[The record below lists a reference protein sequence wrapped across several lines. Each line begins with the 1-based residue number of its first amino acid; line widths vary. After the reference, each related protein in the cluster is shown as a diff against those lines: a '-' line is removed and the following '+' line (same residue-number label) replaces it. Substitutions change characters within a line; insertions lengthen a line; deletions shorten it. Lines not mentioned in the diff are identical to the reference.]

1 MPPPVLTARE
11 LGRAT
16 LARQLLLERHPIGTV
31 EAIGRLAGMQAQ
43 EPGPP
48 FMGLWSRLEGFEASE
63 LRQAIEERAVVRA
76 TLMRGTLHLI
86 SAGDYARL
94 YSAIAP
100 AFEESMRR
108 ILGARAEGIDVPALV
123 QEARAIFAEAGALS
137 AADLRDA
144 LAERHPEADVRALAA
159 LVRTGLPLVRV
170 PDGGRWGFTP
180 RAQFIDGERWL
191 GASPDERPDHD
202 GLVRRYLAAFGP
214 ASIRDAEAWMG
225 GGGLAAAF
233 ERLRPELETFTDERG
248 RELFDLPD
256 APRPPADAPAP
267 VRLLPEF
274 DSLVLAHS
282 NRTRTIADEHR
293 PALVTKNLRVRA
305 TVLVD
310 GAVAGFW
317 RLEKARGTATVVV
330 EPLGRLRAAERR
342 AATSEAER
350 LARFVEPEAKAH
362 AVRVDAG

>member
-1 MPPPVLTARE
+1 MSPPVTARE

-16 LARQLLLERHPIGTV
+16 LARQLLLERHPIGAV

-48 FMGLWSRLEGFEASE
+48 FIGLWSRLENFEAAE
-63 LRQAIEERAVVRA
+63 LRRAIEERAVVRA

-86 SAGDYARL
+86 GAGDYARL
-94 YSAIAP
+94 RSAIAP
-100 AFEESMRR
+100 TFEEAMRR
-108 ILGARAEGIDVPALV
+108 ILGTRAEGIDVPALV
-123 QEARAIFAEAGALS
+123 QEARAVFAEAGALS
-137 AADLRDA
+137 AAALRDA

-170 PDGGRWGFTP
+170 PDGGRWCFTP
-180 RAQFIDGERWL
+180 RAPFTDAERWL
-191 GASPDERPDHD
+191 GVSPDERPDHD

-214 ASIRDAEAWMG
+214 ASVRDAEAWMG

-233 ERLRPELETFTDERG
+233 ERLRPELETFADERG

-256 APRPPADAPAP
+256 APRPPADTPAP
-267 VRLLPEF
+267 LRLLPEF

-282 NRTRTIADEHR
+282 DRTRTIADEHR
-293 PALVTKNLRVRA
+293 PGLVTKNLRVRA

-310 GAVAGFW
+310 GAVAAFW

-330 EPLGRLRAAERR
+330 EPAGCAPPSGGPRPARP
-342 AATSEAER
+342 SGS
-350 LARFVEPEAKAH
+350 RFVEPEAKAH